1 MTGLVRLPFRTNSAT
16 ARPRSKS
23 GLRAAAEAR
32 DSAWAQFVHPRLF
45 KGNDCGKPSAAVH
58 LRRPQRPKGATAA
71 SGETAGGRAL
81 PLLGMDDLNFSLP
94 NDAHRMQRKEVGPD
108 PVMMVNDP
116 LRAEMRSV
124 ADRMT
129 VGDCDHFEAQ
139 RRGRTERRIDAEVG
153 GPSCHQQTI
162 RA

>member
-1 MTGLVRLPFRTNSAT
+1 M
-16 ARPRSKS
+16 
-23 GLRAAAEAR
+23 
-32 DSAWAQFVHPRLF
+32 
-45 KGNDCGKPSAAVH
+45 
-58 LRRPQRPKGATAA
+58 
-71 SGETAGGRAL
+71 GGRAL
-81 PLLGMDDLNFSLP
+81 PLLGMDDLNFSFP
-94 NDAHRMQRKEVGPD
+94 NDAHRMWRKEVGPD

-153 GPSCHQQTI
+153 GPSCHQQAI
-162 RA
+162 RE